1 MFRFLFAVFLLVLT
15 TSTSSA
21 QVCDSMDDFE
31 WMEGEWVAESEKY
44 RTYENWTRVSTK
56 TYEGEGRV
64 VAVATGEER
73 STESIRLV
81 EMSGEIFMLPKAA
94 HNTFPTPFKL
104 EQCGEGEAL
113 FENKT
118 HDFPT
123 QLKYVHVGSDSM
135 HVHVR
140 GSDSKGFVVRFGR
153 QSNH

>member
-1 MFRFLFAVFLLVLT
+1 MIKYLFVLSLFFLT
-15 TSTSSA
+15 TSTSAA
-21 QVCDSMDDFE
+21 QTCDSMDAFQ

-44 RTYENWTRVSTK
+44 KTYESWTRVSGK
-56 TYEGEGRV
+56 TYEGAGRV
-64 VAVATGEER
+64 VVSSTGEER

-104 EQCGEGEAL
+104 EQCREGEVL

-123 QLKYVHVGSDSM
+123 QLKYVLVGSDSM
-135 HVHVR
+135 HVYVS
-140 GSDSKGFVVRFGR
+140 GSDSKGFVVRFGKMT
-153 QSNH
+153 N